1 MWIFFGG
8 DQGVLGDLRSVKV
21 GLEQSDGFGGGLKV
35 WGVSEGLGGYLWG
48 WSQVFLGAL
57 MRFVRLRV
65 VVGGRRIWGGGLVE
79 GQGSLGGVMGF

>member
-1 MWIFFGG
+1 M
-8 DQGVLGDLRSVKV
+8 RSVKV